1 MIKLRDISIRKKLMI
16 SMSLI
21 AAVALFFSV
30 VAMVIH
36 ERNSLKEQSGND
48 LVSLT
53 NIIALNSTAP
63 LAFVDQIAAE
73 ETLAALNVRTDIIA
87 AVIYDNS
94 GDVFAS
100 YQNGS
105 SELSLPN
112 IEGINSKAIDYEKD
126 GQIYVIR
133 PIILDEE
140 QIGSLLVIEDMQG
153 LAERLSGLYA
163 YMGIVVFFTFLIVL
177 ALSSLV
183 QRVLSKPIVE
193 LVQTMDDVSQNKDYA
208 IRANKRSNDEMG
220 SLIDGFNGMLIEI
233 EKHRSELDYYN
244 TNLENKITE
253 RTEEIAQTNLEL
265 ETTVEDLKV
274 AIEAAEASSK
284 SKSEFLANMS
294 HEIRTPMNGI
304 IGMTDL
310 LQRTDLHEKQTQ
322 YVKTIKNSGQS
333 LLSII
338 NDILDFSKIEAG
350 KLSLEKVEFDLPELL
365 AETCDLFSSQAE
377 QKELELI
384 CDIPDSISTNY
395 IGDPTRL
402 RQVLINLLGNAFK
415 FTETGEIVVSVS
427 LDDQDKTPSD
437 SSVLNFSVSD
447 TGTGIP
453 AEKLHSIFESFN
465 QADGSTTRQFG
476 GTGLGLTIS
485 TQLIELFGGE
495 ISVES
500 EVSKGSAF
508 HFTVKLD
515 NVAPD
520 KEKTEIRF
528 DRSRVLIVDDNMTNR
543 RIFSHQLRNWNLR
556 VDVAESGKQALEM
569 LRKSHE
575 ENDRY
580 QLALLDQVMPEMTGV
595 ELAQA
600 ISQDSAIKDVSLAM
614 LSSAMLPDSE
624 ITEKLFSCALH
635 KPIQPAVL
643 KSCIQQLLEDEKVV
657 SDNKIVPK
665 TDQQI
670 VTVFNAKI
678 LVAEDNPVNQIVVRE
693 ILSELGCDVEIKD
706 NGKLAFEAWKEGE
719 YDIVFMDMQM
729 PVMDGC
735 EATGAIR
742 DWENSSDTDTSPQ
755 TIIALTANAMEGDRE
770 RFLTAGMDDYLSKP
784 FGQDDMIRLLSR
796 WLEASEITKVIPEP
810 VRNNE
815 SRLPEMK
822 VLDKDILQKL
832 QVRYSGEKAPR
843 FTKLIRTYLE
853 SVTTHL
859 DQLEVA
865 IKEGDAKSVHLHAH
879 SMKSSC
885 AHFGAKTLSGYY
897 KQLEKFGKENE
908 LGNAEELYKKIILE
922 SGDVESEL
930 YSLMDFSSLDQNQS
944 DHKQKSKEI
953 TVQKELKIG
962 QQHVLLVDDDHTA
975 RDVARDILEENGYF
989 VTEAINGQEAV
1000 AKFGQS
1006 NPDIVLMD
1014 VEMPIMNGYDAC
1026 SIIKADPVYGYVPVV
1041 MITGHEDKESVERCY
1056 ASGAADFESKTVNW
1070 TVLLPRLKFILRA
1083 AENVKK
1089 LEVIEKRLNN
1099 AQELGDIGHWD
1110 WNILTEEL
1118 FLSDHLYSIFGWAP
1132 GSVKLELKSFLRISD
1147 GSNSRHVH
1155 KQIMQAVRKRTSFS
1169 FDHDIIIPDGTTR
1182 TIHQEGEASYDQE
1195 GKPTTLHSVVQDVT
1209 ERRKAEMIIE
1219 HQAYHDSLTGLCNR
1233 KSFNDQL
1240 ELALDISQRQDFNIA
1255 VLYLDID
1262 GFKRINDSL
1271 GHHVGDKLLKGISS
1285 LLIDTVRES
1294 DRVSASIND
1303 LSNNTDEINTTVAR
1317 LGGDEF
1323 TVMLTGVH
1331 NYKDVEIVAQRIC
1344 KAFAN
1349 PFKIRDEDNNYDLHV
1364 TASIGICLS
1373 SDKMISADDIQKNA
1387 DNAMYHAKMAGKNT
1401 YRFYKESMDTKS
1413 SGRLDMESKLR
1424 NAIDNNELKLYY
1436 QPKLNMITGNVTGME
1451 ALLRWVSPEL
1461 GFVSPVDFIPLSEES
1476 GLIVPISDWVLETAC
1491 RQNKAWQDAGF
1502 TPVSMAVNLS
1512 SVQFHQL
1519 DFLENIQKTIALSG
1533 LDPKYLELELTEGI
1547 LMNNTTEII
1556 NILNTFREMG
1566 IKISID
1572 DFGTGYSSLSYLK
1585 RFPLDY
1591 LKVDRSFVM
1600 DIGQDSDDEAITSAI
1615 IAMAHSLNLKVI
1627 AEGVE
1632 NEQQLE
1638 FLQRQGCDQYQGFY
1652 FSRPVPAEEMVNF
1665 LVHENELDFEDTVA

>member
-1 MIKLRDISIRKKLMI
+1 MIRLRDISIRKKLML

-30 VAMVIH
+30 VAMVVH
-36 ERNSLKEQSGND
+36 ERNSLTEQSEND
-48 LVSLT
+48 LISLT
-53 NIIALNSTAP
+53 NIVVLNSTAP
-63 LAFVDQIAAE
+63 LAFVDQVAAE
-73 ETLAALNVRTDIIA
+73 ETLAALNVRKDIVS
-87 AVIYDNS
+87 AVIYDTS
-94 GDVFAS
+94 GEVFAS
-100 YQNGS
+100 YQNNP
-105 SELSLPN
+105 SELSLPK
-112 IEGINSKAIDYEKD
+112 IEGTNSKAIEYEKN
-126 GQIYVIR
+126 GQIYIIR

-140 QIGSLLVIEDMQG
+140 QIGSLLLIEDMQG
-153 LAERLSGLYA
+153 LTERLSGLYA
-163 YMGIVVFFTFLIVL
+163 YMSIVVFFTFLIVL

-183 QRVLSKPIVE
+183 QRVLSRPIVE

-233 EKHRSELDYYN
+233 DSYHTDLEK
-244 TNLENKITE
+244 KIAE
-253 RTEEIAQTNLEL
+253 RTEEIAQTNIEL
-265 ETTVEDLKV
+265 ETTVEDLEI
-274 AIEAAEASSK
+274 AIKAAEASSK

-310 LQRTDLHEKQTQ
+310 LQRTDLHEKQNQ

-365 AETCDLFSSQAE
+365 AETCDLFSSHAE

-384 CDIPDSISTNY
+384 CDIPDSVSTNY

-415 FTETGEIVVSVS
+415 FTETGEIVVSIS
-427 LDDQDKTPSD
+427 LDEQSKSTSD
-437 SSVLNFSVSD
+437 ASLLSFSVSD

-453 AEKLHSIFESFN
+453 EDKLHSIFESFN

-485 TQLIELFGGE
+485 TQLIELFGGQ

-500 EVSKGSAF
+500 EVGKGSIF
-508 HFTVKLD
+508 HFTVTLG
-515 NVAPD
+515 NTAPD
-520 KEKTEIRF
+520 EEKTEIRF

-556 VDVAESGKQALEM
+556 VDAAESGKQALEM
-569 LRKSHE
+569 LHKAHA
-575 ENDRY
+575 ENDQY
-580 QLALLDQVMPEMTGV
+580 QLALLDQVMPEMTGID
-595 ELAQA
+595 LAQA
-600 ISQDSAIKDVSLAM
+600 ISQDSTIKDIKLTM
-614 LSSAMLPDSE
+614 LSSAMLPESD
-624 ITEKLFSCALH
+624 ITDKLFEYALH
-635 KPIQPAVL
+635 KPIQPTIL
-643 KSCIQQLLEDEKVV
+643 KSCIQQLLSSDFRSNEKNAFDKKVNQKNV
-657 SDNKIVPK
+657 SQV
-665 TDQQI
+665 T
-670 VTVFNAKI
+670 TVFNAKI
-678 LVAEDNPVNQIVVRE
+678 LVAEDNPVNQIVVNE
-693 ILSELGCDVEIKD
+693 ILTELGCEVEIAG
-706 NGKLAFEAWKEGE
+706 NGQLAFEAWKKDD

-735 EATGAIR
+735 AATGAIR
-742 DWENSSDTDTSPQ
+742 DWENISGSSSNTPQ

-770 RFLTAGMDDYLSKP
+770 RFLAAGMDDYLSKP
-784 FGQDDMIRLLSR
+784 FEQNDMIKLLSR
-796 WLEASEITKVIPEP
+796 WLEASEVIKVATDNTDL
-810 VRNNE
+810 NNG
-815 SRLPEMK
+815 SKTPDLK
-822 VLDKDILQKL
+822 VLNKDILQKL
-832 QVRYSGEKAPR
+832 QSRYIGEKAAH
-843 FTKLIRTYLE
+843 FVKLIKTYLE
-853 SVTTHL
+853 SATTHL
-859 DQLEVA
+859 DQIEIA
-865 IKEGDAKSVHLHAH
+865 IKEDDAESIHLHAH

-885 AHFGAKTLSGYY
+885 AHFGAMTLSGYFRE
-897 KQLEKFGKENE
+897 LELSGKNNE
-908 LGNAEELYKKIILE
+908 LSNAKELFKKIILE
-922 SGDVESEL
+922 SGEVESEL
-930 YSLMDFSSLDQNQS
+930 YSLIDVSTVNQNQFSSGE
-944 DHKQKSKEI
+944 KSKEI
-953 TVQKELKIG
+953 SVQKELKAG
-962 QQHVLLVDDDHTA
+962 QQHVLLVDDESTA
-975 RDVARDILEENGYF
+975 REIARDILEENGYF
-989 VTEAINGQEAV
+989 VTEAVNGQEAV
-1000 AKFGQS
+1000 SIFQQRH
-1006 NPDIVLMD
+1006 PDIVLMD

-1026 SIIKADPVYGYVPVV
+1026 SIIKANPVYGYVPVV
-1041 MITGHEDKESVERCY
+1041 MITGHEDKESVERCF
-1056 ASGAADFESKTVNW
+1056 ASGAVDFESKAVNW
-1070 TVLLPRLKFILRA
+1070 MVLLPRLKFILRA

-1089 LEVIEKRLNN
+1089 LEVSEKRLNN

-1118 FLSDHLYSIFGWAP
+1118 YLSDHLYTVFGWTP

-1147 GSNSRHVH
+1147 NTNRKHVH
-1155 KQIMQAVRKRTSFS
+1155 KQIMQAIKKRTPFS
-1169 FDHDIIIPDGTTR
+1169 FDHDIIHPDGTTR
-1182 TIHQEGEASYDQE
+1182 TIHQEGEASYTPE
-1195 GKPTTLHSVVQDVT
+1195 GEPTILHSVVQDVT

-1240 ELALDISQRQDFNIA
+1240 DFALDISQRQNFNVA
-1255 VLYLDID
+1255 VLFLDID

-1271 GHHVGDKLLKGISS
+1271 GHHVGDSLLKEISR
-1285 LLIDTVRES
+1285 LLVDTVRES
-1294 DRVSASIND
+1294 DRVSRSLD
-1303 LSNNTDEINTTVAR
+1303 GEVSEEINTTVAR

-1323 TVMLTGVH
+1323 TVMLTGV
-1331 NYKDVEIVAQRIC
+1331 NDQKDVELVAQRIC

-1349 PFKIRDEDNNYDLHV
+1349 PFNIIDEENNYDLHV

-1373 SDKMISADDIQKNA
+1373 SDKLTNSDDLQKNA

-1401 YRFYKESMDTKS
+1401 YRFYTESMDTKS
-1413 SGRLDMESKLR
+1413 SGRLDMETKLR
-1424 NAIDNNELKLYY
+1424 SAIDNNELKLYY
-1436 QPKLNMITGNVTGME
+1436 QPKLNVLTGEVIGME

-1502 TPVSMAVNLS
+1502 NPVSVAVNLS
-1512 SVQFHQL
+1512 SVQFHQFN
-1519 DFLENIQKTIALSG
+1519 FLENVKKIIEMSG
-1533 LDPKYLELELTEGI
+1533 LSPEFLELELTEGI

-1556 NILNTFREMG
+1556 NILNSFREMG

-1585 RFPLDY
+1585 RFPLDH

-1615 IAMAHSLNLKVI
+1615 IAMAHSLNLGVI

-1638 FLQRQGCDQYQGFY
+1638 FLQRQGCNEYQGY
-1652 FSRPVPAEEMVNF
+1652 FFSPPVPAEEMVKF
-1665 LVHENELDFEDTVA
+1665 LVHENELIIEDTIA

>member
-1 MIKLRDISIRKKLMI
+1 MIRLRDISIRKKLML

-30 VAMVIH
+30 VAMVVH
-36 ERNSLKEQSGND
+36 ERNSLTEQSEND
-48 LVSLT
+48 LISLT
-53 NIIALNSTAP
+53 NIVVLNSTAP
-63 LAFVDQIAAE
+63 LAFVDQVAAE
-73 ETLAALNVRTDIIA
+73 ETLAALNVRKDIVS
-87 AVIYDNS
+87 AVIYDTS
-94 GDVFAS
+94 GEVFAS
-100 YQNGS
+100 YQNNP
-105 SELSLPN
+105 SELSLPK
-112 IEGINSKAIDYEKD
+112 IEGTNSKAIEYEKN
-126 GQIYVIR
+126 GQIYIIR

-140 QIGSLLVIEDMQG
+140 QIGSLLLIEDMQG
-153 LAERLSGLYA
+153 LTERLSGLYS

-193 LVQTMDDVSQNKDYA
+193 LVQVMDDVSQNKDYA

-233 EKHRSELDYYN
+233 DSYHTDLEKR
-244 TNLENKITE
+244 IAE
-253 RTEEIAQTNLEL
+253 RTEEIAQTNIEL
-265 ETTVEDLKV
+265 ETTVEDLEI

-310 LQRTDLHEKQTQ
+310 LQRTDLHEKQNQ

-365 AETCDLFSSQAE
+365 AETCDLFSSHAE

-384 CDIPDSISTNY
+384 CDIPDSVSTNY

-415 FTETGEIVVSVS
+415 FTETGEIVVSIS
-427 LDDQDKTPSD
+427 LDEQSKSTSD
-437 SSVLNFSVSD
+437 ASLLSFSVSD

-453 AEKLHSIFESFN
+453 EDKLHSIFESFN

-485 TQLIELFGGE
+485 TQLIELFGGQ

-500 EVSKGSAF
+500 EVGKGSIF
-508 HFTVKLD
+508 HFTVTLG
-515 NVAPD
+515 NTAPD
-520 KEKTEIRF
+520 EEKTEIRF

-556 VDVAESGKQALEM
+556 VDAVESGEQALEM
-569 LRKSHE
+569 LHKAHAE
-575 ENDRY
+575 GDQY

-595 ELAQA
+595 ELAQV
-600 ISQDSAIKDVSLAM
+600 ISQDSAIKDIKLAM
-614 LSSAMLPDSE
+614 LSSAMLPESD
-624 ITEKLFSCALH
+624 ITDKLFGCALH

-643 KSCIQQLLEDEKVV
+643 KSCIQQLLSNGKVA
-657 SDNKIVPK
+657 SDKKVDQKN
-665 TDQQI
+665 DQQ
-670 VTVFNAKI
+670 VTTVFNAKI
-678 LVAEDNPVNQIVVRE
+678 LVAEDNPVNQIVANE
-693 ILSELGCDVEIKD
+693 ILTELGCEVKIAD
-706 NGKLAFEAWKEGE
+706 NGQLALEAWQQDE

-735 EATGAIR
+735 AATGAIR
-742 DWENSSDTDTSPQ
+742 DWENASDQDKTPQ
-755 TIIALTANAMEGDRE
+755 IVIALTANAMEGDRE
-770 RFLTAGMDDYLSKP
+770 RFLAAGMDDYLSKP
-784 FGQDDMIRLLSR
+784 FKQEDMIKLLSR
-796 WLEASEITKVIPEP
+796 WLESSEISKVKTDLAKNHDLQSPD
-810 VRNNE
+810 
-815 SRLPEMK
+815 LK
-822 VLDKDILQKL
+822 ALDKDILQKL
-832 QVRYSGEKAPR
+832 QSRYSGEKVVR
-843 FTKLIRTYLE
+843 LTKLIKKYLE
-853 SVTTHL
+853 SSTTHL
-859 DQLEVA
+859 DQLEIA
-865 IKEGDAKSVHLHAH
+865 IKENDASSIHLHAH

-885 AHFGAKTLSGYY
+885 AHFGAMTLSELY
-897 KQLEKFGKENE
+897 KQLEKSGKDDE
-908 LGNAEELYKKIILE
+908 LSGTGELFKKIIIE

-930 YSLMDFSSLDQNQS
+930 YSLIELSSAQIDSANKL
-944 DHKQKSKEI
+944 SKENSAPI
-953 TVQKELKIG
+953 EWKPGK
-962 QQHVLLVDDDHTA
+962 QHVLLVDDDDIA

-989 VTEAINGQEAV
+989 VTEAVNGQEAIS
-1000 AKFGQS
+1000 KFGQS
-1006 NPDIVLMD
+1006 HPDIVLMD
-1014 VEMPIMNGYDAC
+1014 VEMPIMNGYEAC
-1026 SIIKADPVYGYVPVV
+1026 SIIKADPTSGYVPVV
-1041 MITGHEDKESVERCY
+1041 MITGHDDKESVAQCY
-1056 ASGAADFESKTVNW
+1056 ASGAADFESKPVNW
-1070 TVLLPRLKFILRA
+1070 TVFLPRLKFTLRA
-1083 AENVKK
+1083 AENVTK
-1089 LEVIEKRLNN
+1089 LEVSEKRLNN

-1110 WNILTEEL
+1110 WNFGSGEL
-1118 FLSDHLYSIFGWAP
+1118 YLSDHLYTIFGWTR
-1132 GSVKLELKSFLRISD
+1132 GSVKLELKSFIRISD
-1147 GSNSRHVH
+1147 SSNTKLVH
-1155 KQIMQAVRKRTSFS
+1155 KKIMQAVRNREIFS
-1169 FDHDIIIPDGTTR
+1169 FDHEVIHPDGSKR
-1182 TIHQEGEASYDQE
+1182 IIHQEGEASYTPE
-1195 GKPTTLHSVVQDVT
+1195 GRPTTLHSVVQDVT

-1219 HQAYHDSLTGLCNR
+1219 HHAYHDSLTGLCNR

-1240 ELALDISQRQDFNIA
+1240 DLALDISQRQDFNVA
-1255 VLYLDID
+1255 VLFLDID

-1271 GHHVGDKLLKGISS
+1271 GHHVGDSLLKGISN
-1285 LLIDTVRES
+1285 LLVDTVRES
-1294 DRVSASIND
+1294 DRVSRNIDNETSQ
-1303 LSNNTDEINTTVAR
+1303 EISTTVAR

-1323 TVMLTGVH
+1323 TVMLTGVK
-1331 NYKDVEIVAQRIC
+1331 NKDDVELVAQRIC

-1349 PFKIRDEDNNYDLHV
+1349 PFNIIDEDNNYDLHV
-1364 TASIGICLS
+1364 TASIGVCLS
-1373 SDKMISADDIQKNA
+1373 SDKLTSSDDLQKNA

-1401 YRFYKESMDTKS
+1401 YRFYTESMDTKS
-1413 SGRLDMESKLR
+1413 AGRLDMETKLR
-1424 NAIDNNELKLYY
+1424 SAIDNNELKLYY
-1436 QPKLNMITGNVTGME
+1436 QPKLNVLTGEVIGME

-1502 TPVSMAVNLS
+1502 NPVSVAVNLS
-1512 SVQFHQL
+1512 SVQFHQFN
-1519 DFLENIQKTIALSG
+1519 FLENVKKIIEMSG
-1533 LDPKYLELELTEGI
+1533 LSPEFLELELTEGI

-1556 NILNTFREMG
+1556 NILNSFREMG

-1585 RFPLDY
+1585 RFPLDH

-1615 IAMAHSLNLKVI
+1615 IAMAHSLNLGVI

-1638 FLQRQGCDQYQGFY
+1638 FLQRQGCNEYQGY
-1652 FSRPVPAEEMVNF
+1652 FFSPPVPAEEMVKF
-1665 LVHENELDFEDTVA
+1665 LVHENELIIEDTIA